1 LFSLAA
7 AQQQGKH
14 KQKARPSLAP
24 QPSEDDVDDDDDG
37 KGDPLPKKKLCC
49 SERKS
54 LLFIDTMWP
63 VWDADQAIK
72 HSNQ

>member
-14 KQKARPSLAP
+14 TQKARPSLAP

-37 KGDPLPKKKLCC
+37 KGDPLPKKKIMLL
-49 SERKS
+49 RKEIIA
-54 LLFIDTMWP
+54 FY
-63 VWDADQAIK
+63 
-72 HSNQ
+72 